1 MLSLTVV
8 VNYLLEKIMTIKF
21 QMKIV
26 ICQIVKNQVLSG
38 SIELLDSNCLL
49 IRTKL
54 KISWI
59 LKIKIQ
65 TLIIIRITNN

>member
-26 ICQIVKNQVLSG
+26 FCQIVKNQMLSG
-38 SIELLDSNCLL
+38 LIELLDSNCLL

>member
-8 VNYLLEKIMTIKF
+8 VNYLLKKIMTIKF

-38 SIELLDSNCLL
+38 LIELLDSNCLL

-54 KISWI
+54 KTSWI